1 MSSTVVFQRRRIAF
15 CLLTVI
21 SAVVVLT
28 AGPAIA
34 RQLTETA
41 ISDADQAVF
50 ASKVN
55 GGPDLRGDKQLA
67 DRVRSAFQRNS
78 ILGSTQFEVKV
89 RNGVVDLFGTLE
101 SYAKKNTAQ
110 DLASGTNGVVAVNNN
125 LIVY

>member
-41 ISDADQAVF
+41 ISDADQLDVQRWARD
-50 ASKVN
+50 
-55 GGPDLRGDKQLA
+55 PDLRGDKQLA